1 MMKVSN
7 YPVSGI
13 IKHALNSTTAQ
24 YPILGESF
32 SGDLVS
38 LLNRET

>member
-1 MMKVSN
+1 MMKVSIN
-7 YPVSGI
+7 PVSGI
-13 IKHALNSTTAQ
+13 IKHTRNSTTAQ
-24 YPILGESF
+24 YLILGESF